1 MRRRVGKIGS
11 LRLKG
16 PKGDLGDIDT
26 LVVDR
31 VAKRIKPVECKD
43 LARARAPHEMA
54 NEIANLFLGQNG
66 KASFVEK
73 HQRRVDWLREH
84 IGEVLDWLQLS
95 RDGDWQVEPLI
106 VVDQELMTPY
116 LYASP
121 IRVIAFA
128 ELDAELNAQ
137 QPS

>member
-1 MRRRVGKIGS
+1 
-11 LRLKG
+11 
-16 PKGDLGDIDT
+16 
-26 LVVDR
+26 
-31 VAKRIKPVECKD
+31 
-43 LARARAPHEMA
+43 MA

-73 HQRRVDWLREH
+73 HQRRVDWVREH
-84 IGEVLDWLQLS
+84 IGEVLDWLHLP

-121 IRVIAFA
+121 IRVIALA
-128 ELDAELNAQ
+128 ELDTELNAGQ
-137 QPS
+137 